1 MPRWDPTHT
10 HSDDHWEESIHP
22 TGKPEGKVLLG
33 WTLKYK
39 KTGEIAQ
46 GTAQNH
52 RDALDAMRIA
62 RVRLLG
68 GTLD

>member
-10 HSDDHWEESIHP
+10 HSDDHWEESIYP
-22 TGKPEGKVLLG
+22 RPKEKVILE

-46 GTAQNH
+46 GTAQSH
-52 RDALDAMRIA
+52 RNALDAMRIA
-62 RVRLLG
+62 RIRLLG
-68 GTLD
+68 AS